1 MRGACVALFA
11 ALFVA
16 ACTQQ
21 VQLDTRLAGLVSI
34 SIEPASAT
42 LSITGL
48 DEPPQTLAFIAT
60 GQFSNGTARDV
71 TNLVTWAVDNPL
83 PGAIAADG
91 SYASSNSAAGHV
103 TVTASSA
110 QLAATASLTVQ
121 VTATIVDSTFPPPG
135 DPTTLF
141 PSGAAPITGG
151 GMSAPSVQYPADGT
165 AFPQGVA
172 STLVQ
177 YAPGMANDSFELT
190 FANDVLQLVVVTG
203 ASRWSATGP
212 VWSLIAASGIA
223 DPIALTVDATDST
236 GSGAIY
242 AAPAISLDFSADSPS
257 GSIYYWSAATNG
269 VMQGA
274 LAAPSAGK
282 LYPSTTTCAGC
293 HTVSRDASA
302 MAMGYG
308 DENNPDLATIALPGL
323 QTTIDPG
330 TKIPAGWSTYSPD
343 GSLLLVAANGALT
356 LYDAGTGAMRGP
368 VALPPMKFATHPDWS
383 PDGSA
388 VAVALTSMMPN
399 DKDVNGA
406 SIALLPF
413 ANGTFGPPQM
423 LVATSGMDNAY
434 FPRWSPDG
442 TFIAYVHATTSS
454 HAAMSAELE
463 LVAATG
469 GPSIVLANASGTNL
483 ADTMPTWAPARGDLA
498 WLAFSSVRPYGAVMP
513 MQHVAQVWVA
523 GVDLAGASATGTD
536 PSFAAFWLPC
546 QDVTVLNNN
555 PIWSGGV
562 PSVDAGNLPR
572 SGSLYPAWP

>member
-1 MRGACVALFA
+1 M
-11 ALFVA
+11 
-16 ACTQQ
+16 
-21 VQLDTRLAGLVSI
+21 
-34 SIEPASAT
+34 
-42 LSITGL
+42 
-48 DEPPQTLAFIAT
+48 
-60 GQFSNGTARDV
+60 
-71 TNLVTWAVDNPL
+71 
-83 PGAIAADG
+83 
-91 SYASSNSAAGHV
+91 YASSNAAAGHV

-135 DPTTLF
+135 DPSTLF
-141 PSGAAPITGG
+141 PSGAEPVVGG
-151 GMSAPSVQYPADGT
+151 GMASPSVLYPADGT

-172 STLVQ
+172 STVVQ
-177 YAPGMANDSFELT
+177 YAPGMTNDSFELT
-190 FANDVLQLVVVTG
+190 FANDVLQLVVFTG
-203 ASRWSATGP
+203 ASRWAATGP
-212 VWSLIAASGIA
+212 VWSLIASSGIG
-223 DPIALTVDATDST
+223 DPIELTVDATDST

-242 AAPAISLDFSADSPS
+242 AAPPIALDFSADSPS

-282 LYPSTTTCAGC
+282 LYPTTTTCAGC

-308 DENNPDLATIALPGL
+308 DENNPDLAAIALPGL
-323 QTTIDPG
+323 QTVIDPG
-330 TKIPAGWSTYSPD
+330 AKLPTGWATYSPD
-343 GSLLLVAANGALT
+343 GTLLLVAVNGMLT
-356 LYDAGTGAMRGP
+356 LYDARAGTSRGP

-383 PDGSA
+383 PDGSS

-413 ANGTFGPPQM
+413 ANGAFGPPQV
-423 LVATSGMDNAY
+423 LVATTGMDNAY

-483 ADTMPTWAPARGDLA
+483 ADTMPTWAPARGSLA
-498 WLAFSSVRPYGAVMP
+498 WLAFSSARPYGSVMP
-513 MQHVAQVWVA
+513 MQQAQVWVA
-523 GVDLAGASATGTD
+523 GVDLAGASATGAD

-555 PIWSGGV
+555 PIWSGDAA
-562 PSVDAGNLPR
+562 SVDA
-572 SGSLYPAWP
+572 SHGSL